1 MATKAKQS
9 GTNFPKLGK
18 KTNVANWNDYIMV
31 HASQVFGVRKSNI
44 EYFLRYTDAVVAPH
58 PPLLVNQTHSDVGG
72 SIQEEQSLR
81 LYHMHPIYRDN
92 KKQFYGILGETTQ
105 GTTYEDST
113 KPFHRDSNG
122 HGAYLAMIDQHAGRD
137 KWIII
142 FRDAKD
148 FFNNRMC
155 DGTTKNILQSHI
167 EWCRD
172 SYVEW
177 DTEYLHIAHS
187 DVGGSIQEEQSLR
200 LYHMHPIYRDNKKQF
215 YGILGETTQGTT
227 YEDSTKPFHRDS
239 NGHGAYLAMIDQH
252 AGRDKWIIIFR
263 DAKDFFNNRMCDGT
277 TKNIL
282 QSHIEWCRDSY
293 VEWDTEYLHITDQVQ
308 NECTSMQSLFDY
320 IDVCNDP
327 KICARVA
334 AVSNE
339 DLGMIDNF
347 ELAVAP
353 LLAAFPIS
361 VKVNNK
367 SKNSQFSVVGGD
379 LKPGIGPKTGVE
391 LCYYKPHKFFKI
403 MEEEVAEITWLRP
416 KRRKIGDRCEKG

>member
-31 HASQVFGVRKSNI
+31 HASQVFRVRKSNI

-58 PPLLVNQTHSDVGG
+58 PPLLVNQT
-72 SIQEEQSLR
+72 
-81 LYHMHPIYRDN
+81 
-92 KKQFYGILGETTQ
+92 
-105 GTTYEDST
+105 
-113 KPFHRDSNG
+113 
-122 HGAYLAMIDQHAGRD
+122 
-137 KWIII
+137 
-142 FRDAKD
+142 
-148 FFNNRMC
+148 
-155 DGTTKNILQSHI
+155 
-167 EWCRD
+167 
-172 SYVEW
+172 
-177 DTEYLHIAHS
+177 HS